1 MELKWD
7 RDDEPEDEDLD
18 EAERDAEVEADED
31 DEEGVDDDLDE
42 DDEREA
48 VQEGEDLAVQRT
60 FLDAQRA
67 GVGSKKL
74 AQRLREPGTSPDVSA
89 GDLDADWER
98 ADPVGEETVGGT
110 VSTPDQDIVDE
121 IGKAVGLTYDDAE
134 PLDPTHKVDRRD
146 VNKWERRL
154 DPTTEPDYAERQRDL
169 DSGRLDEEDEAA
181 A

>member
-1 MELKWD
+1 MERKWD
-7 RDDEPEDEDLD
+7 RDDEPESEDLD
-18 EAERDAEVEADED
+18 GAERDLELED
-31 DEEGVDDDLDE
+31 DEDDLDE
-42 DDEREA
+42 ELEADDELEA
-48 VQEGEDLAVQRT
+48 VPDDDLEVQRS

-67 GVGSKKL
+67 GVGSRKL

-110 VSTPDQDIVDE
+110 VSTPDQDIVEE

-146 VNKWERRL
+146 ENTWERRL
-154 DPTTEPDYAERQRDL
+154 DPSMEPGYAERQRDIE
-169 DSGRLDEEDEAA
+169 SGALDEEDESAA
-181 A
+181 